1 MMSDEHLPTNVGNPV
16 EMTILEFAETVNK
29 VVGSEHSITFRPM
42 PEDDPLVRR
51 PDISKAKAVLGW
63 EPTIALEQGLAMSL
77 DYFKT
82 VLKEQR

>member
-1 MMSDEHLPTNVGNPV
+1 
-16 EMTILEFAETVNK
+16 
-29 VVGSEHSITFRPM
+29 M

-63 EPTIALEQGLAMSL
+63 QPTIALEQGLEMSL